1 MSKTHLDASTG
12 VRRKVLIEL
21 SFLAIFA
28 LSMLVAFFIPAN
40 LKEGNL
46 FQVSSKSLAADG
58 IKSIFIEIAGLQKM
72 YY

>member
-40 LKEGNL
+40 GKEGNL